1 MDLDVVASSA
11 TIAGGTIA
19 VTSLIV
25 TFVRWSNRK
34 LGERIMDAL
43 IEATY
48 PISPTANGGN
58 SLPDVA
64 RKCEV
69 IEKDL
74 AAIKGQ
80 VDLLVRI
87 YTEEDK

>member
-1 MDLDVVASSA
+1 MDIDTVASSA
-11 TIAGGTIA
+11 TIAGGAIA
-19 VTSLIV
+19 ITSLVV
-25 TFVRWSNRK
+25 TFIRWSNRK

-43 IEATY
+43 VEATY
-48 PISPTANGGN
+48 PISPTANGGS

-64 RKCEV
+64 RRCEM

-74 AAIKGQ
+74 AAIRGQ